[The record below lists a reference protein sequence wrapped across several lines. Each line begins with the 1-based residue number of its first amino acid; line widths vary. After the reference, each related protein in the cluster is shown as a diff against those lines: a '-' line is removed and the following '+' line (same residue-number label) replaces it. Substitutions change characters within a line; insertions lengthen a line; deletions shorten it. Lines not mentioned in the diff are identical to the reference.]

1 MSATATRPKR
11 RKFEEDAIGPKRPA
25 SSMAMVAERVQALR
39 RAWVEA
45 DEPLIR
51 GELRALSAEAERLA
65 GQETVLPSAMA
76 ARIQIAATA
85 RPTGPR

>member
-1 MSATATRPKR
+1 
-11 RKFEEDAIGPKRPA
+11 
-25 SSMAMVAERVQALR
+25 MVAERVQALR

-51 GELRALSAEAERLA
+51 GELRALAEEAERLA
-65 GQETVLPSAMA
+65 RQDVVLPSAVA
-76 ARIQIAATA
+76 ARMRIATTA

>member
-1 MSATATRPKR
+1 
-11 RKFEEDAIGPKRPA
+11 
-25 SSMAMVAERVQALR
+25 MAMVAERVQALR

-51 GELRALSAEAERLA
+51 GELRALAAEAERLA
-65 GQETVLPSAMA
+65 SQETVIPSAVA
-76 ARIQIAATA
+76 ARLQIAATA